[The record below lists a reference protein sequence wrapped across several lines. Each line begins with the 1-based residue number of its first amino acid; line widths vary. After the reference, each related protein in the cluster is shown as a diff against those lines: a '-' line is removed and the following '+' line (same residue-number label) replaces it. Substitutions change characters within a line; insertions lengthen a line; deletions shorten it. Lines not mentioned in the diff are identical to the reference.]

1 MCVCVC
7 VVCACKDACTRTGQH
22 KYCMDGDTALRCV
35 TDLPLGNEE
44 QSVEAVE
51 ELRGGLVDAGDD
63 RLPFLVSQLLQ
74 SSEEGEGSAAVQ
86 P

>member
-1 MCVCVC
+1 MKIMSKCNYI
-7 VVCACKDACTRTGQH
+7 KLTH
-22 KYCMDGDTALRCV
+22 LS
-35 TDLPLGNEE
+35 LGNE
-44 QSVEAVE
+44 QQPVKTVE

-63 RLPFLVSQLLQ
+63 GLPFLVSQFLQ